1 MLSPGQDYKFKYR
14 AINIFGVGAF
24 SAESTIKAASK
35 PDQISEVVQTV
46 VNADLR
52 ITWAAPNERGSQITV
67 YQVYVVNGSGDDV
80 EHTDCN
86 ALETMCSIVF
96 SDFIDTYGLV
106 EGQDIHVKVTATN
119 GFGTSDISV
128 VDLTSV
134 KAVQTVPHK
143 PLAAPTRG
151 ELLTTQTQIQVL
163 IEAFATEQTGGSQ
176 ILSYIVSWD

>member
-1 MLSPGQDYKFKYR
+1 MLSPGHDYKFKYR

-52 ITWAAPNERGSQITV
+52 ITWAAPNERGSPITV
-67 YQVYVVNGSGDDV
+67 YQVYVVNSLGDDV
-80 EHTDCN
+80 EHTECK

-106 EGQDIHVKVTATN
+106 EG
-119 GFGTSDISV
+119 
-128 VDLTSV
+128 
-134 KAVQTVPHK
+134 
-143 PLAAPTRG
+143 
-151 ELLTTQTQIQVL
+151 
-163 IEAFATEQTGGSQ
+163 
-176 ILSYIVSWD
+176 